1 MRIDVHA
8 HYWPAS
14 YLDKLVE
21 LGRTDLAHAGRQRDD
36 FDERLAEMDSVGVDI
51 QLLSAIGLNTE
62 VADRAGAVTAAR
74 HINDVYADVV
84 SRYGGRFGAFGSV
97 PLPFVDEAIAES
109 TRVLDELGFA
119 GIALPC
125 LVDGKPLDHPDYR
138 PFWARLAERDAVVY
152 VHPVGSDSRCHP
164 GLDAFGLEFA
174 LGSTV
179 QIAMAPLRIA
189 LSGLSTRHPTLRF
202 VFALCGGVLPYLWHR
217 YERNLRRGIESSA
230 VAAVG
235 ARYFDWIKDLPLDPA
250 DPMSLLRHFWYD
262 TSVQDV
268 PNAVRLTKE
277 TVGVDRILLGSDAI
291 FASLAEAVE
300 LIEKSVDLTDAER
313 AAILDHNAQ
322 QMLRLP
328 APTAPH
334 PSAGGAG

>member
-21 LGRTDLAHAGRQRDD
+21 LGRRDLAHAGRQRDD
-36 FDERLAEMDSVGVDI
+36 FDERLAEMDSAGVDI

-62 VADRAGAVTAAR
+62 IAEQAGAVDAAR
-74 HINDVYADVV
+74 HINDVYAGVV
-84 SRYGGRFGAFGSV
+84 ARYGGRFGAFGSV

-125 LVDGKPLDHPDYR
+125 VVGGKSLDHADFA
-138 PFWARLAERDAVVY
+138 PFWAHLAERDAAVY

-179 QIAMAPLRIA
+179 QIAMAPLRVA
-189 LSGLSTRHPTLRF
+189 LSGLSTRHPSLRF

-217 YERNLRRGIESSA
+217 YERNLRRGLEMSA

-235 ARYFDWIKDLPLDPA
+235 AHYFDWIKELPFDPD

-262 TSVQDV
+262 TSVQDI
-268 PNAVRLTKE
+268 PSALALSKQ

-291 FASLAEAVE
+291 FASLTEAVQM
-300 LIEKSVDLTDAER
+300 IEKSPDLTDAER
-313 AAILDHNAQ
+313 TAILDRNAAD
-322 QMLRLP
+322 MLGLP
-328 APTAPH
+328 IPTAAH
-334 PSAGGAG
+334 PSARAHR